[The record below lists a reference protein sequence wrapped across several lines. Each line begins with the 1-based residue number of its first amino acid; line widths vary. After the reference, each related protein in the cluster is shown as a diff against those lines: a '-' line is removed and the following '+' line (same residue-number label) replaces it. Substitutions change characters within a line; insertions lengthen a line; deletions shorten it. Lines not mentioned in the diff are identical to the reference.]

1 MPGFRQLDSHGYQ
14 RASVSTA
21 VNPDRREP
29 SSSCRL
35 CQGLGKLNFAS
46 PRTRRDVLSRSSS
59 CNSFASGVARSR
71 VAPFQTKSEAQ
82 GCRGFRAGFRRAFV
96 EYLFRRMRLAPIR
109 QVVEDCGRG
118 AQMAGRPVTGHEIR
132 LAKIRIFEIG
142 QAGPYPA
149 ALVAPAGMGAPAGLL
164 AAVAPY
170 LQ

>member
-21 VNPDRREP
+21 VNPYRREP

-71 VAPFQTKSEAQ
+71 VAPFQTKSAAQ

-96 EYLFRRMRLAPIR
+96 EYLFRRRRLAPIR
-109 QVVEDCGRG
+109 QVVEDWGRG
-118 AQMAGRPVTGHEIR
+118 PQVLRRPIARHEIR
-132 LAKIRIFEIG
+132 LAEMRIFEVG
-142 QAGPYPA
+142 QTGPYPA